1 MLNKLYIR
9 IGLKL
14 SIKIMAI
21 LILYQFSRLFFF
33 FYNLEYFSNI
43 YLIDYLRIIKGSI
56 RFDISAILYVNSLVI
71 LLSLIPSN
79 LLIKRWYKNVIYYLF
94 IYCNLLG
101 IAVNIIDIFYYPF
114 SKSRLTT
121 SFLNEFS
128 NEKSIFRILVEFFK
142 DYWFTIPL
150 LLIVFYILKVIA
162 NKTEINSLK
171 SFQ

>member
-33 FYNLEYFSNI
+33 FYNFEYFSNI

-101 IAVNIIDIFYYPF
+101 IAVNILWCCGQFIGL
-114 SKSRLTT
+114 R
-121 SFLNEFS
+121 
-128 NEKSIFRILVEFFK
+128 R
-142 DYWFTIPL
+142 
-150 LLIVFYILKVIA
+150 
-162 NKTEINSLK
+162 NS
-171 SFQ
+171 SPS